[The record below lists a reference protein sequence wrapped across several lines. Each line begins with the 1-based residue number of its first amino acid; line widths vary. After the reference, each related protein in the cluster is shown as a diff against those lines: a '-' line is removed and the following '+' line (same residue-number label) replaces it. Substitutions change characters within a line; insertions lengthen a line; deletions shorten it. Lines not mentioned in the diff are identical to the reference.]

1 MRTYA
6 NQNYYELLE
15 VEPDAGLE
23 EITKAYHNALEAF
36 DVDSV
41 AIYSLFDPEEQE
53 DLLNRIRE
61 AYRILSSGRTRREY
75 DRMLARGDSGRAGHA
90 PADGLPV
97 PPERINPA
105 EPIESPERAK
115 STERIEPPERIEPKD
130 PSRPTLFDPPNG
142 QVVPLDSARPKIEE
156 PTPLPS
162 LIKRAGDRL
171 SRDDGPLKGA
181 DLRRLRKTRGVTVE
195 DLVERTRIGRKTI
208 MALENDLHDEL
219 PAPVY
224 LKGFLRAYGQAL
236 QLDPDKLTK
245 AYLDGLTK

>member
-6 NQNYYELLE
+6 NQDYYELLE
-15 VEPDAGLE
+15 IEPDAGLE
-23 EITKAYHNALEAF
+23 EITKAYHHALEAF
-36 DVDSV
+36 DADSV
-41 AIYSLFDPEEQE
+41 AIYSLFDPEERE

-75 DRMLARGDSGRAGHA
+75 DRMMAQGDGGRAGHA
-90 PADGLPV
+90 PVDEFTEPHEPTE
-97 PPERINPA
+97 PPGTPKPPK
-105 EPIESPERAK
+105 PIELH
-115 STERIEPPERIEPKD
+115 
-130 PSRPTLFDPPNG
+130 RPTLFDQSNG
-142 QVVPLDSARPKIEE
+142 QVVALDSARPAIED

-171 SRDDGPLKGA
+171 SRDDGPLKGS